1 MVRVVRIRYSYLF
14 FLILTIINSTSVRG
28 QSGTSSAI
36 SGTVTDPTGA
46 ALANA
51 AITANEV
58 DTKAGRSVETDQNG
72 RFLFSQVNPGIYT
85 VTVAATGFAQQ
96 TSRPI
101 VVEVGRTATLSF
113 NLFVSAALQTVE
125 VDAQQT
131 LLTLENPNTT
141 TTVESKTI
149 SNLPNAG
156 SDITFIA
163 QFAPGALMNTAGSSN
178 DSKGP
183 GGYGNVEFNGLP
195 ATSNG
200 YILDG
205 YDTNDPWLG
214 LNIGLSTNL
223 VLGLDAVD
231 QATVNTNSYSVDQ
244 GRYGASQVN
253 YFTKTGTNK
262 IHGDVYE
269 LWDGSLFSAEDYFL
283 LSLIH
288 I

>member
-101 VVEVGRTATLSF
+101 MVEVGRTATLSF
-113 NLFVSAALQTVE
+113 NLFVSA
-125 VDAQQT
+125 
-131 LLTLENPNTT
+131 
-141 TTVESKTI
+141 
-149 SNLPNAG
+149 G
-156 SDITFIA
+156 RC
-163 QFAPGALMNTAGSSN
+163 
-178 DSKGP
+178 
-183 GGYGNVEFNGLP
+183 P
-195 ATSNG
+195 A
-200 YILDG
+200 
-205 YDTNDPWLG
+205 
-214 LNIGLSTNL
+214 
-223 VLGLDAVD
+223 
-231 QATVNTNSYSVDQ
+231 
-244 GRYGASQVN
+244 
-253 YFTKTGTNK
+253 
-262 IHGDVYE
+262 DVAH
-269 LWDGSLFSAEDYFL
+269 S
-283 LSLIH
+283 
-288 I
+288 